1 MKRRPNPS
9 AGRPLT
15 AGQTTDQL
23 EPTVFVIFGGAGD
36 LTWRKLVP
44 ALFDLSQDRSLPGK
58 FAIIAVDR
66 IKLGDDAL
74 RRRLH
79 EGVNRFS
86 RFGRAQAAAWRLFAP
101 HLHYQQGDFQQAATY
116 AALGGQ
122 CAKLE
127 KLWGAKAHRIFY
139 MATPPSMF
147 GEIPK
152 YLGRAGLARDRAWAR
167 IVIEKP
173 IGYDLESARALN
185 AVLAASF
192 DEAQI
197 FRIDHYLGKET
208 VQNILAF
215 RFANP
220 LFEPIWNRRYIDYVT
235 ITVAE
240 TVGVE
245 HRGGYYDHAGALRD
259 MVQNHLMQLLCLVA
273 MEPMVSFDADEIRNK
288 KVDVLHAAR
297 PIHRDEVP
305 QCAVRGQYGGGTTA
319 GKKVPGY
326 REEAGVAP
334 DSQTE
339 TFVALKLFIDNW
351 RWQDVPFYLRTGKRL
366 PRQASEIAI
375 QFRAVP
381 HRSFP
386 TEASLGWLPSRL
398 VLSIQ
403 PEEGIVLGFQAKYPG
418 PKMQLRPVDM
428 RFYYRKSFDAPSP
441 DAYETLLWDV
451 MKRDAT
457 LFMRAD
463 QVEAAWQLLQPVLE
477 AWGATLPGDFP
488 NYPAGS
494 WGPDAVQGLLARQE
508 HRWLEPTV
516 LVKPAGPRKKP
527 PRSPAK

>member
-1 MKRRPNPS
+1 MATLMKLSNEIEVTSKKPS
-9 AGRPLT
+9 
-15 AGQTTDQL
+15 DQL

-44 ALFDLSQDRSLPGK
+44 ALFDLLQDRSLPAE

-79 EGVNRFS
+79 DGVNQFS
-86 RFGRAQAAAWRLFAP
+86 RFGKAKAAAWNVFAP
-101 HLHYQQGDFQQAATY
+101 HIQYQQGDFKKPATY
-116 AALGGQ
+116 AALGSQ

-127 KLWGAKAHRIFY
+127 KQWGAKAHRIFY

-152 YLGRAGLARDRAWAR
+152 YLGKAGLARDRQWAR

-173 IGYDLESARALN
+173 IGYDLESALALN

-192 DEAQI
+192 EEAQI

-220 LFEPIWNRRYIDYVT
+220 LFEPIWDRRYVDYVA

-240 TVGVE
+240 DVGVE
-245 HRGGYYDHAGALRD
+245 HRGGYYDGAGALRD
-259 MVQNHLMQLLCLVA
+259 MVQNHLMQLLCLMA

-288 KVDVLHAAR
+288 KVDVLHAIR
-297 PIHRDEVP
+297 PISHEDVH
-305 QCAVRGQYGGGTTA
+305 QFAVRGQYGKGWIGDKA
-319 GKKVPGY
+319 ACGY
-326 REEAGVAP
+326 REEEGVPP
-334 DSQTE
+334 DSLTE
-339 TFVALKLFIDNW
+339 TFVALTLFVDNW
-351 RWQDVPFYLRTGKRL
+351 RWHGVPFYLRTGKRL
-366 PRQASEIAI
+366 NRQVSEIAI

-381 HRSFP
+381 HQSFP
-386 TEASLGWLPSRL
+386 TEATLDWQPSRL
-398 VLSIQ
+398 VLAIH
-403 PEEGIVLGFQAKYPG
+403 PNEGIVLRFQAKQPG
-418 PKMQLRPVDM
+418 EKILLRPVDM
-428 RFYYRKSFDAPSP
+428 RFSYRESFAGQSP

-451 MKRDAT
+451 MNNDAT

-463 QVEAAWQLLQPVLE
+463 QVDAAWRLLMPVLE
-477 AWGATLPGDFP
+477 VWKTRVPSEFP
-488 NYPAGS
+488 NYAAGT
-494 WGPDAVQGLLARQE
+494 WGPDIAQSLLAGQG
-508 HRWLEPTV
+508 HSWSLPMDF
-516 LVKPAGPRKKP
+516 PAL
-527 PRSPAK
+527 

>member
-1 MKRRPNPS
+1 MK
-9 AGRPLT
+9 T
-15 AGQTTDQL
+15 AEQL

-36 LTWRKLVP
+36 LTWRKLIP
-44 ALFDLSQDRSLPGK
+44 ALFDLSQDRSLPEQ

-66 IKLGDDAL
+66 VKFSDDRL
-74 RRRLH
+74 RQRLH
-79 EGVNRFS
+79 EGVNLFS
-86 RFGRAQAAAWRLFAP
+86 RFGKAQAAAWNKFAP
-101 HLHYQQGDFQQAATY
+101 HIQYQQGDFKKLSTY
-116 AALGGQ
+116 AALGAQ

-127 KLWGAKAHRIFY
+127 KQWGTKVHRIFY

-152 YLGRAGLARDRAWAR
+152 YLGRAGLARDRQWAR

-173 IGYDLESARALN
+173 IGYDLDSARALN
-185 AVLAASF
+185 AILAASF
-192 DEAQI
+192 EESQI

-220 LFEPIWNRRYIDYVT
+220 LFEPIWNRRYVDYVT

-297 PIHRDEVP
+297 PIPADAVHLS
-305 QCAVRGQYGGGTTA
+305 AVRGQYGPA
-319 GKKVPGY
+319 GAGRNKVPGY
-326 REEAGVAP
+326 REEDGVAP
-334 DSQTE
+334 DSPTE

-366 PRQASEIAI
+366 PRQVSEVSI

-381 HRSFP
+381 HQSFP
-386 TEASLGWLPSRL
+386 SEASLGWQPSRL
-398 VLSIQ
+398 VMSIQ
-403 PEEGIVLGFQAKYPG
+403 PDEGIVLGFQAKYPG

-428 RFYYRKSFDAPSP
+428 RFNYRESFAAPSP

-451 MKRDAT
+451 MKGDAT

-463 QVEAAWQLLQPVLE
+463 QVEAAWQLLMPVLQG
-477 AWGATLPGDFP
+477 WQDIPPSDFP
-488 NYPAGS
+488 NYAAGT
-494 WGPDAVQGLLARQE
+494 WGPEDAQRLLGLGHNWPL
-508 HRWLEPTV
+508 PTQ
-516 LVKPAGPRKKP
+516 LVRPGRKTK
-527 PRSPAK
+527 

>member
-1 MKRRPNPS
+1 MNND
-9 AGRPLT
+9 
-15 AGQTTDQL
+15 DQL
-23 EPTVFVIFGGAGD
+23 GPTVFVIFGGAGD

-44 ALFDLSQDRSLPGK
+44 ALFDLSQDRSLPGQ

-66 IKLGDDAL
+66 IKLGDVAF

-79 EGVNRFS
+79 AGVNQFS
-86 RFGRAQAAAWRLFAP
+86 RFGKARAAAWNQFAQ
-101 HLHYQQGDFQQAATY
+101 HIHYQQGDFKKPSTY
-116 AALGGQ
+116 AVLGGQ

-127 KLWGAKAHRIFY
+127 KQWGAKGHRIYY

-152 YLGRAGLARDRAWAR
+152 YLGKAGLARDRESAR

-192 DEAQI
+192 EESQI

-208 VQNILAF
+208 VQNLLAF

-288 KVDVLHAAR
+288 KVDVLHAVR
-297 PIHRDEVP
+297 PIHRDAVP
-305 QCAVRGQYGGGTTA
+305 QNAVRGQYGPGAAEGR
-319 GKKVPGY
+319 KMPGY
-326 REEAGVAP
+326 REEPGVAP

-366 PRQASEIAI
+366 PQQASEISI

-386 TEASLGWLPSRL
+386 LEASLGWKPSRL
-398 VLSIQ
+398 VMSIQ
-403 PEEGIVLGFQAKYPG
+403 PVEGIVLGFQAKYPG

-428 RFYYRKSFDAPSP
+428 KFSYHESFAAPSP

-451 MKRDAT
+451 MKNDAT

-463 QVEAAWQLLQPVLE
+463 QVEAAWQLLMPVLE
-477 AWGATLPGDFP
+477 AWESTAPSDFP
-488 NYPAGS
+488 NYAAGS
-494 WGPDAVQGLLARQE
+494 WGPESMQALLADRG
-508 HRWLEPTV
+508 HRWPLPTE
-516 LVKPAGPRKKP
+516 LVSDAGKKKSG
-527 PRSPAK
+527 RTK